1 MWVALLVRVGN
12 LFVRPPSPKDSLKYI
27 ETYIKMVWV
36 YLNRGAGNK
45 QKASKVFEMA
55 LSEAD
60 GGSYPID

>member
-1 MWVALLVRVGN
+1 
-12 LFVRPPSPKDSLKYI
+12 
-27 ETYIKMVWV
+27 MVWV